1 MKYIWIT
8 YRYVMDLK
16 LLYPIVN
23 VSGVYDFSK
32 KGGGVKEYILV
43 KPPQTTDKSK
53 KSYLL
58 HGNQD
63 EHYLIQK

>member
-23 VSGVYDFSK
+23 VSGASDFSK
-32 KGGGVKEYILV
+32 KWGEGGQRVHPSK
-43 KPPQTTDKSK
+43 TTPA
-53 KSYLL
+53 
-58 HGNQD
+58 N
-63 EHYLIQK
+63 